1 MTKTGWLLP
10 GMALVGLASGAAAQQ
25 AAVTP
30 AATTAD
36 FCARLAADS
45 GIDRPPGTGAPT
57 QWTVNALN
65 LGQRVLFGG
74 SAATG
79 VGVTPVEPAT
89 AEDYQRIEDM
99 CLPDGKGAICR
110 LVGPV
115 KFKFIWKGRKIVTA
129 MGPGERA
136 TVSVVSTRTT
146 CRTEAGS

>member
-1 MTKTGWLLP
+1 MVRTGRMAA
-10 GMALVGLASGAAAQQ
+10 GMALCALAGGAGAAPQ
-25 AAVTP
+25 
-30 AATTAD
+30 ATTGD

-45 GIDRPPGTGAPT
+45 GIDRPAATGGPT

-65 LGQRVLFGG
+65 FGQRVLFGG

-79 VGVTPVEPAT
+79 IGVSPVEPAT
-89 AEDYQRIEDM
+89 AADYARIEDM

-115 KFKFIWKGRKIVTA
+115 RFKFIWKGRKIVTA
-129 MGPGERA
+129 MAPGERA